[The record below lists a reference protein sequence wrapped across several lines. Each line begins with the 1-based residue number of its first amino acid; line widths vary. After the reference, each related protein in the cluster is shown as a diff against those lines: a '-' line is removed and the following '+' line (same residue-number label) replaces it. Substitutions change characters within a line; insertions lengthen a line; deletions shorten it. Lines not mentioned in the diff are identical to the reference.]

1 MGKPMKVIN
10 YGRRRFTFRKGKK
23 INTST
28 SITERSLQG
37 EDEEAFTERLMNKY
51 GNQQG
56 TIEIVFKGGQ
66 PDYAIIT
73 LEQEM

>member
-1 MGKPMKVIN
+1 MGNQMKVIN

-23 INTST
+23 IITST
-28 SITERSLQG
+28 SITERSLRG
-37 EDEEAFTERLMNKY
+37 EDEETFAERLMKKY
-51 GNQQG
+51 GDQQG

>member
-1 MGKPMKVIN
+1 MGYQMKFIN

-23 INTST
+23 IITST
-28 SITERSLQG
+28 SVTERSLRG
-37 EDEEAFTERLMNKY
+37 EDEEAFTERLMKKY